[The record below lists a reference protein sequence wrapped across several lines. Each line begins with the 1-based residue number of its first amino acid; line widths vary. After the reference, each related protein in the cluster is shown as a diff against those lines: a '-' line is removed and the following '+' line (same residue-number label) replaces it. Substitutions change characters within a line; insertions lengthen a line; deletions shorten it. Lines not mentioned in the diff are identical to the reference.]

1 MNQRML
7 LDFMQLTFCDGIGP
21 VTFQNLLNHFSTAT
35 EILKAPASALH
46 QIPRIGH
53 KTIQAI
59 HDSQTIRAKM
69 QGQLELCQSHN
80 IEIVPFTSQRY
91 PTPLKHIP
99 APPPIIFC
107 QGNLEL
113 LQLEWP
119 TQTTIAIVG
128 TRQATQYGLRL
139 AHTLTRDLTVDAWRT
154 VSGLARGIDRVVH
167 QTTLNHHGTTI
178 AVLGSGIL
186 RIYPSE
192 HQGLA
197 QTIRQ
202 HGLLISEVLPGD
214 SPHSRLFPRRNRI
227 ISGLSAGV
235 IVVEA
240 AIRSGALIT
249 ARHAME
255 QNREVMAVP
264 GMVDIPVAAGC
275 NKLIKDGAQLIE
287 DVTDVYTALEHT
299 LTCTPNS
306 LSEPVA
312 LPPLSDLEQQVY
324 KLIPGEPTFIDLLP
338 TAPQHTMPQL
348 LATITSLELK
358 NLIRR
363 PAGNSVQRIR

>member
-7 LDFMQLTFCDGIGP
+7 LDFLQLTFCKGIGP
-21 VTFQNLLNHFSTAT
+21 LTFQNLLNHFSNAT
-35 EILKAPASALH
+35 EILKAPTSAL
-46 QIPRIGH
+46 QQVPRIGR

-59 HDSQTIRAKM
+59 YDSQTIRAKM
-69 QGQLELCQSHN
+69 QSQLKLCQSHN
-80 IEIVPFTSQRY
+80 IEIVPCTSQRY
-91 PTPLKHIP
+91 PAPLKHIP
-99 APPPIIFC
+99 APPPVIFC
-107 QGNLEL
+107 QGNLAL
-113 LQLEWP
+113 LQHEWP

-154 VSGLARGIDRVVH
+154 VSGLARGIDRTVH
-167 QTTLNHHGTTI
+167 QATLDHHGTTI
-178 AVLGSGIL
+178 AVLGSGLL

-202 HGLLISEVLPGD
+202 HGLLISEVLPSD

-249 ARHAME
+249 ARHALE

-275 NKLIKDGAQLIE
+275 NQLIKDGAQLIE
-287 DVTDVYTALEHT
+287 DATDVYTTLEHT
-299 LTCTPNS
+299 LTCAPNS

-312 LPPLSDLEQQVY
+312 LPPLSDLEQRVY
-324 KLIPGEPTFIDLLP
+324 ELIPGEPTYIDLLP
-338 TAPQHTMPQL
+338 TDAQHTMPQL

-358 NLIRR
+358 NLVRR
-363 PAGNSVQRIR
+363 PTGNSVQRIR

>member
-1 MNQRML
+1 
-7 LDFMQLTFCDGIGP
+7 
-21 VTFQNLLNHFSTAT
+21 
-35 EILKAPASALH
+35 
-46 QIPRIGH
+46 
-53 KTIQAI
+53 
-59 HDSQTIRAKM
+59 
-69 QGQLELCQSHN
+69 
-80 IEIVPFTSQRY
+80 
-91 PTPLKHIP
+91 
-99 APPPIIFC
+99 
-107 QGNLEL
+107 
-113 LQLEWP
+113 
-119 TQTTIAIVG
+119 
-128 TRQATQYGLRL
+128 
-139 AHTLTRDLTVDAWRT
+139 
-154 VSGLARGIDRVVH
+154 
-167 QTTLNHHGTTI
+167 
-178 AVLGSGIL
+178 
-186 RIYPSE
+186 
-192 HQGLA
+192 
-197 QTIRQ
+197 
-202 HGLLISEVLPGD
+202 
-214 SPHSRLFPRRNRI
+214 
-227 ISGLSAGV
+227 
-235 IVVEA
+235 
-240 AIRSGALIT
+240 
-249 ARHAME
+249 ME

>member
-7 LDFMQLTFCDGIGP
+7 LDFLQLTFCDGIGP
-21 VTFQNLLNHFSTAT
+21 LTFQNLLNHFSSAT
-35 EILKAPASALH
+35 EILKAPASTLH
-46 QIPRIGH
+46 QVPRIGR

-59 HDSQTIRAKM
+59 HDSQTLRGKM
-69 QGQLELCQSHN
+69 QSQLELCQTHN

-91 PTPLKHIP
+91 PAPLKHIP
-99 APPPIIFC
+99 APPPVIFC

-113 LQLEWP
+113 LQPEWP

-139 AHTLTRDLTVDAWRT
+139 THTLTRDLTVDGWRT
-154 VSGLARGIDRVVH
+154 VSGLARGIDRAVH
-167 QTTLNHHGTTI
+167 QTTLDHHGTTI
-178 AVLGSGIL
+178 AVLGSGLL

-202 HGLLISEVLPGD
+202 HGLLISEVLPTAA
-214 SPHSRLFPRRNRI
+214 PHSRLFPRRNRI

-235 IVVEA
+235 IIIEA

-249 ARHAME
+249 ARHALE

-264 GMVDIPVAAGC
+264 GMVDVPVAGGC
-275 NKLIKDGAQLIE
+275 NQLIKDGAQLIE
-287 DVTDVYTALEHT
+287 DATDVYTALEHT
-299 LTCTPNS
+299 LTCAPNI
-306 LSEPVA
+306 LREPPA

-324 KLIPGEPTFIDLLP
+324 ELIPGEPTFIDLLP
-338 TAPQHTMPQL
+338 TAPQRTMPQL

-358 NLIRR
+358 NLICR
-363 PAGNSVQRIR
+363 PTGNSVQRIR